1 MNIALIGATG
11 NVGTRILAE
20 LRRRGHTVTAIAR
33 DISKLDAQDGV
44 TAKAGDASD
53 PQGLAPLLTGHDAV
67 ISGTRFQ
74 GLDLGA
80 LLSALTIAGVKRL
93 LMVGGAGSLEV
104 APGVALIDTPDFPA
118 AYKAEAGA
126 GRDVLNALRQG
137 PVQGIEWTF
146 LSPAAFFFPGE
157 RTGHFRLADDQLLLD
172 AAGKSQISY
181 EDFAVALVDEVESPA
196 HANRRFTVGY

>member
-1 MNIALIGATG
+1 MKVALIGATG

-33 DISKLDAQDGV
+33 DVAKVPVQDGV
-44 TAKAGDASD
+44 TAKAGDTNDDA
-53 PQGLAPLLTGHDAV
+53 GLGPLLAGHDAV
-67 ISGTRFQ
+67 ISSTNFQ
-74 GLDLGA
+74 GLDLPS
-80 LLSALTIAGVKRL
+80 LFSAIKTAGVRRL

-104 APGVALIDTPDFPA
+104 APGVALIDTPEFPA

-126 GRDVLNALRQG
+126 GRNVLNALRQG
-137 PVQGIEWTF
+137 AGQGVEWTF
-146 LSPAAFFFPGE
+146 LSPSAFFFAGE
-157 RTGHFRLADDQLLLD
+157 RTGRFRLADDQLLVD
-172 AAGKSQISY
+172 ATGKSQVSY

>member
-1 MNIALIGATG
+1 MKVALIGATG

-33 DISKLDAQDGV
+33 DVAKVPVQDGV
-44 TAKAGDASD
+44 TARAGDTGDAA
-53 PQGLAPLLTGHDAV
+53 GLAPSLAGHDAV
-67 ISGTRFQ
+67 ISSTRFQ
-74 GLDLGA
+74 GLDLTS
-80 LLSALTIAGVKRL
+80 LLSAIKTAGVKRL

-104 APGVALIDTPDFPA
+104 APGVALIDTPEFPP

-137 PVQGIEWTF
+137 DIGVEWTF
-146 LSPAAFFFPGE
+146 LSPSAFFFAGE
-157 RTGHFRLADDQLLLD
+157 RTGRFRLADDQLLVD
-172 AAGKSQISY
+172 ATGKSQVSY